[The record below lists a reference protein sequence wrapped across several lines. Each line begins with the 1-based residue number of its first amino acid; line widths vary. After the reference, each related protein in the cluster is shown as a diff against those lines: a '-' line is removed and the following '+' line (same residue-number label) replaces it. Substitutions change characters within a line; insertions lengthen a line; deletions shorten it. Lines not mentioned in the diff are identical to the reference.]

1 MRMRRK
7 RGRKI
12 KKRRYLVELN
22 FDNYREIV
30 SNVELLWNIHV
41 NQ

>member
-1 MRMRRK
+1 MRMSRK

-12 KKRRYLVELN
+12 KKRMNLVELN